1 MENTKDLPRLSTR
14 GPVAGDLG
22 RRPGLGRSD
31 PSGQAAEWDAGPA
44 ENELQGRRGRATSCS
59 ATGPSPHWAAGDPA
73 DGPPSLSCSLSAVC
87 CCSGGWN
94 GWPGAAARW
103 ADSEGSP
110 DIIREPPHERN
121 GLGRL
126 LGKIEEAPAAGQQP
140 CQHGQDRP
148 IGPGQPR
155 CPYLP
160 LEQGHLV
167 RRIKISASLAPPDPA
182 SKTSQPNM
190 RSSARLASRIDA
202 STDSANLR
210 DWAQQCP
217 IRPFRSAQVTRSTA
231 VAGDLDPGTPVT
243 VADHHLSG
251 EHGWIGSGTAS

>member
-103 ADSEGSP
+103 ADSEGRPGRYPGAATRAERSGAPARQDRGGAGCRAAAVPARPGPP
-110 DIIREPPHERN
+110 DRPRTASVP
-121 GLGRL
+121 L
-126 LGKIEEAPAAGQQP
+126 PAAGAGP
-140 CQHGQDRP
+140 PGSQDQDLR
-148 IGPGQPR
+148 ILGTAGPGKQD
-155 CPYLP
+155 
-160 LEQGHLV
+160 E
-167 RRIKISASLAPPDPA
+167 PA
-182 SKTSQPNM
+182 EH
-190 RSSARLASRIDA
+190 
-202 STDSANLR
+202 
-210 DWAQQCP
+210 AQQ
-217 IRPFRSAQVTRSTA
+217 RKVSES
-231 VAGDLDPGTPVT
+231 
-243 VADHHLSG
+243 H
-251 EHGWIGSGTAS
+251 